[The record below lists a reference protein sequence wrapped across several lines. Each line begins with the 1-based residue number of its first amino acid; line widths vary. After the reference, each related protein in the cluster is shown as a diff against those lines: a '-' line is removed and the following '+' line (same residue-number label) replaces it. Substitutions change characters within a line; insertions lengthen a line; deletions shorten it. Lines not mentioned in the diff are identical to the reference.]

1 MKHLFLSAALAA
13 MTFAGPAMAQD
24 TSSSSTDSQ
33 PAPNVNVRV
42 DAPAAPAAPSLP
54 SESTSTSTV
63 EHTTVVDHQTDNGGR
78 MDNLTLGLMAGIGV
92 IGAAFLI
99 GLAASN
105 RG

>member
-1 MKHLFLSAALAA
+1 MKRLLLSAALAA
-13 MTFAGPAMAQD
+13 MTLAGPAMAQD
-24 TSSSSTDSQ
+24 NSSTSDSA
-33 PAPNVNVRV
+33 PAPNVNVKV

-54 SESTSTSTV
+54 SESSSTSTV
-63 EHTTVVDHQTDNGGR
+63 EHTTVVDHQTDSGR
-78 MDNLTLGLMAGIGV
+78 MDNMTLGLMAGIGV